1 MEPVATT
8 RVVGGRLLHMCGS
21 KCKSAAVCN
30 LAVQQITLDM
40 VIVSPTEVY
49 LRRGRGHESGYQ
61 KQQDLC
67 PRESPELARWKKHS
81 QLKHYVTL
89 FS

>member
-8 RVVGGRLLHMCGS
+8 QVVGGRLLHMCGS

-40 VIVSPTEVY
+40 VIVSPTEVFKE
-49 LRRGRGHESGYQ
+49 RKKAMNQAIKSNRI
-61 KQQDLC
+61 C
-67 PRESPELARWKKHS
+67 APEKAQS
-81 QLKHYVTL
+81 
-89 FS
+89 